1 MAEGCSFHSA
11 ISLVVLPAASPS
23 NGVNG
28 GWLGSRPPPT
38 MLAWDAPAG
47 VLCAGRVQPVMT
59 RYALGAVAYLIIF
72 ARAARFS
79 ALLVRMPFSAAKL

>member
-1 MAEGCSFHSA
+1 
-11 ISLVVLPAASPS
+11 
-23 NGVNG
+23 
-28 GWLGSRPPPT
+28 

-47 VLCAGRVQPVMT
+47 VLCAGRVHPVMT

-72 ARAARFS
+72 ARAAKFS